1 MESQGLIK
9 TGRGSQLLVD
19 FHRVVP
25 FLEYIGKAHRVNAV
39 TPLLAH
45 VHPNTLEIVYIKSG
59 TQVYKVDQREYEI
72 HGGELFV
79 TYPDEIHSSGG
90 HPEEK
95 EDMYWMGLNIN
106 AEQTPIFGFP
116 WETEIL
122 RKKLQSLP
130 RIIKPRVSLDY
141 HFERILGMALN
152 YEAAWLLKLEV
163 FVAELLFTVLEL
175 GEKSRDDSHFSPN
188 IAAAIS
194 YIHNNI
200 EQRITI
206 AKICRHIGS
215 SRCYF
220 QTRFLNEVGISPGN
234 YVLREK
240 IKYAQELL
248 LDTSLSITDIAHDLF
263 FSSSQHFAT
272 TFKNLMGMTPTEYRH
287 TETKNIDT
295 RIPYVYPPHSFNN
308 IEFPIHTAF
317 L

>member
-1 MESQGLIK
+1 
-9 TGRGSQLLVD
+9 
-19 FHRVVP
+19 
-25 FLEYIGKAHRVNAV
+25 VNAV

-106 AEQTPIFGFP
+106 AQQTPIFGFP

-122 RKKLQSLP
+122 RNKLAALP
-130 RIIKPRVSLDY
+130 RIIKSRESLE
-141 HFERILGMALN
+141 HQFERILGLALN
-152 YEAAWLLKLEV
+152 YEGAWLLKLEV
-163 FVAELLFTVLEL
+163 FVAELLFTVLEW
-175 GEKSRDDSHFSPN
+175 GEKSRDENCLSPD

-194 YIHNNI
+194 YINNNI

-206 AKICRHIGS
+206 ARICRHIGS

-220 QTRFLNEVGISPGN
+220 QTRFLNEMGISPGN
-234 YVLREK
+234 YILREK
-240 IKYAQELL
+240 IKYSQELL
-248 LDTSLSITDIAHDLF
+248 LDTSLSITDIAHELF

-272 TFKNLMGMTPTEYRH
+272 TFKNFMGMTPTECRH
-287 TETKNIDT
+287 ADTKNSVT
-295 RIPYVYPPHSFNN
+295 RIPYIYPS
-308 IEFPIHTAF
+308 E
-317 L
+317 